1 MLRTLTSIRQWISV
15 PLICGALV
23 MVVGCAGKPPVETLS
38 RADLAVQEADKKTAS
53 QYAPLELKTAR
64 EQLDQANRAMHE
76 KEYDE
81 ARRWADQAL
90 VNAQLAEAKTGAE
103 KARQAAAELQKSIQ
117 TLRAELE
124 RAATSR

>member
-1 MLRTLTSIRQWISV
+1 M
-15 PLICGALV
+15 
-23 MVVGCAGKPPVETLS
+23 
-38 RADLAVQEADKKTAS
+38 D
-53 QYAPLELKTAR
+53 
-64 EQLDQANRAMHE
+64 E

-81 ARRWADQAL
+81 ARRLADQAL

-124 RAATSR
+124 RTATSR

>member
-1 MLRTLTSIRQWISV
+1 MVRTLTLIRQWIGV

-64 EQLDQANRAMHE
+64 EQLDQAKRAMAE

-81 ARRWADQAL
+81 ARRLAD
-90 VNAQLAEAKTGAE
+90 
-103 KARQAAAELQKSIQ
+103 
-117 TLRAELE
+117 
-124 RAATSR
+124 